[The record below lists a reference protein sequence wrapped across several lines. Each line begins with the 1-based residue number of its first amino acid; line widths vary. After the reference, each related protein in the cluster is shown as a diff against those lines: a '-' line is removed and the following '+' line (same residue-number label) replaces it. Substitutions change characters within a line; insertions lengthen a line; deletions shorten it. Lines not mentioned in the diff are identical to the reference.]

1 MKRGKPQKDEFVFS
15 TGDEA
20 LSTLGEELRQKYPE
34 MAEKFA
40 RLRSRT
46 RWSAAWSIRCTI

>member
-1 MKRGKPQKDEFVFS
+1 MRKRDTSNSEFVFS

-34 MAEKFA
+34 MVEKFA
-40 RLRSRT
+40 
-46 RWSAAWSIRCTI
+46 